1 MVRPIHLAADFFDPE
16 HPREEHSSVSSVLC
30 TLHTALGDRMTERT
44 DLLVA
49 QLTSPDLIRSLET
62 RVDDWR
68 ALHGIPGYPQA
79 DGLRPHRLTDA
90 PDTSVRATTRAA
102 LGALTGDKEARPVR
116 STPEHGLGQHPP
128 Y

>member
-1 MVRPIHLAADFFDPE
+1 MTLADHRDPRALPRP
-16 HPREEHSSVSSVLC
+16 HPLPR
-30 TLHTALGDRMTERT
+30 
-44 DLLVA
+44 
-49 QLTSPDLIRSLET
+49 T

-90 PDTSVRATTRAA
+90 PDTSVRATARAT